1 MYRMTYNNIDGK
13 GCSARGIA
21 KRESEE
27 ELRALA
33 EELKEVI
40 YNVHIEQIQNPEADL
55 HLPMDLFANMKELK

>member
-1 MYRMTYNNIDGK
+1 MYRMTYNNVDGK

-27 ELRALA
+27 ELLVLA

-40 YNVHIEQIQNPEADL
+40 CNVQIEKITNPQAQSR
-55 HLPMDLFANMKELK
+55 PMDLFTNMKELK